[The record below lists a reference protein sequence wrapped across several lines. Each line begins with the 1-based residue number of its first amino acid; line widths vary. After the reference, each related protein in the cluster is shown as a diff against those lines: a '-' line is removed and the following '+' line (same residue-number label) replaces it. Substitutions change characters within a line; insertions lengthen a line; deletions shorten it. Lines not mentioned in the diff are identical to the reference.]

1 MVKSNDSVLVLVQQ
15 TAFSSDP
22 FTDLPAHVA
31 LASSFLFWMHSDFVN
46 NDNMAFYFVNLILNP
61 GYFTASDAK
70 IARKLFVCETT
81 VRKYRKAFKLLFLE
95 YYSEYQNLPEDD
107 LLNGL
112 PFLHSRLRHRLSVP
126 TPYLNPKESL
136 SVRRSIHLPSPHSE
150 WRKALRSLR
159 GSL

>member
-1 MVKSNDSVLVLVQQ
+1 MVKSNDAVLVLMQH
-15 TAFSSDP
+15 TASSSDP

-31 LASSFLFWMHSDFVN
+31 LVSSFLFWIHSDFVN

-61 GYFTASDAK
+61 RYFTASDAK

-95 YYSEYQNLPEDD
+95 YYIEYQNLLEDD

-112 PFLHSRLRHRLSVP
+112 PFLHSCLRHCLSLP
-126 TPYLNPKESL
+126 SLPKQKKLSL
-136 SVRRSIHLPSPHSE
+136 SSVAMTYLS
-150 WRKALRSLR
+150 SLYKKNAQ
-159 GSL
+159 